1 VVESR
6 KEQKVAVKMFHKSS
20 LMRILVIMLLGLSI
34 LVTSCTQHEAE
45 TTLVY
50 RADLSGWVDSENE
63 AMTESIGVI
72 KARLDALDLQGATVE
87 RKGTDQIVVLL
98 PSVSDIDEA
107 ITLIGSNGQLEFK
120 ELVYDSSGNA
130 VLDSSGNYKWIPATA
145 VDSSGKEVI
154 LTGQYLK
161 RNAKMVFNQNTLAPE
176 VAFEFDSEGANL
188 FSQITGRL
196 IDKPLGIFL
205 DNELISSPKVMAQLN
220 GRAVIQNLSLGD
232 ARNLAIMINTGAL
245 PCPLTLVSKH
255 IVTPT
260 LSTPS
265 PAITWPQP
273 VAAINDTT
281 ISMGYFIKMLRYY
294 YILSNGNVMTDT
306 FPSQVLKYIEY
317 DELVR
322 QGAPSLGIEVSP
334 DEIVAKINNDMIP
347 LPGGGW
353 DSTGNIAGNITIPQ
367 TDLGKIY
374 QEWLDYVHLSD
385 SEYRYLVEAELL
397 DQKIMDYFTQSVPT
411 RVKQV
416 HVYWI
421 KVDNE
426 GNATE
431 VENRLQ
437 NGEDFATLAKEFS
450 TEELTKQYGGDLG
463 WMPEG
468 ILSYEI
474 DPQLDQVAFSLPA
487 GNISGP
493 IEVSEAYYIV
503 KVTEISDSMAVDSIH
518 HQILGYKAFSNW
530 FTEQRKAVEI
540 REYLDQTTATW
551 AMNQIS

>member
-1 VVESR
+1 
-6 KEQKVAVKMFHKSS
+6 MFHKSS
-20 LMRILVIMLLGLSI
+20 LMRILVVMLLGLSI

-50 RADLSGWVDSENE
+50 RADLSGWVGSENE

-107 ITLIGSNGQLEFK
+107 ITLIGYNGQLEFK
-120 ELVYDSSGNA
+120 ELTAESWQCVQQSINQGCVPDYISLTNQG
-130 VLDSSGNYKWIPATA
+130 LIQWIPATA
-145 VDSSGKEVI
+145 VDSSGKEAV

-161 RNAKMVFNQNTLAPE
+161 RNAKMEFNQNTLAPE

-205 DNELISSPKVMAQLN
+205 DNELISSPTVKAQI
-220 GRAVIQNLSLGD
+220 GASGVIENIPLD
-232 ARNLAIMINTGAL
+232 EACNLAILLNAGAL

-265 PAITWPQP
+265 PEITWPQP
-273 VAAINDTT
+273 VAVINNTT
-281 ISMGYFIKMLRYY
+281 ISMDYFIKMLRFYSLY
-294 YILSNGNVMTDT
+294 SWGNISSTE
-306 FPSQVLKYIEY
+306 FPYHVLHQLENY
-317 DELVR
+317 ELIR
-322 QGAPSLGIEVSP
+322 QAAPELDINVSS
-334 DEIVAKINNDMIP
+334 DEIVEKINNDMIP
-347 LPGGGW
+347 VAGGGW
-353 DSTGNIAGNITIPQ
+353 NSTGNITGSITTPQ
-367 TDLGKIY
+367 SDIGKAY
-374 QEWLDYVHLSD
+374 QEWLDYVRLSD
-385 SEYRYLVEAELL
+385 SEYRYLVEADILQ
-397 DQKIMDYFTQSVPT
+397 QKIIDYFMRSVPT
-411 RVKQV
+411 EAKQV
-416 HVYWI
+416 HVYAI
-421 KVDNE
+421 RVDDE

-437 NGEDFATLAKEFS
+437 NGEDFAALAKEFS

-463 WMPEG
+463 WMPQGVLTPE
-468 ILSYEI
+468 LN
-474 DPQLDQVAFSLPA
+474 QAAFSLA
-487 GNISGP
+487 VGNVSKP
-493 IEVSEAYYIV
+493 ILAADGYYYII
-503 KVTEISDSMAVDSIH
+503 KIAEVDNNRIIDDYYRES
-518 HQILGYKAFSNW
+518 LASVAFHNW
-530 FTEQRKAVEI
+530 FTEQRKVIEI
-540 REYLDQTTATW
+540 REYLDQAKATW